1 MRIGQT
7 SKVAIVGALAGLAFA
22 LSLLHLAALLSGGEL
37 RAGTWR
43 VAVVAAGYDRRAEQV
58 LAAPR
63 PSAGA
68 VSQSKRLTE
77 LALSEFPYD
86 TSAWLRLAY
95 IDRLQN
101 GRMSP
106 RGIAAFTRS
115 YDLVAVDP
123 QFAAWR
129 IHFALEN
136 WTKLP
141 AKVKVMVRVEASALS
156 TDAVGRDKITPALR
170 SVRDPIGAALAFLW
184 LQRYVAFPAQ
194 LEQNNINKLAE
205 RQRLLN
211 N

>member
-77 LALSEFPYD
+77 LALREFPYD

-101 GRMSP
+101 GRMTTQ
-106 RGIAAFTRS
+106 GIAAFTRS

-136 WTKLP
+136 WTNLPSELKAMVKL
-141 AKVKVMVRVEASALS
+141 EASTLS
-156 TDAVGRDKITPALR
+156 TDSIGRDKITPALR
-170 SVRDPIGAALAFLW
+170 SVRDPIGAALASLW
-184 LQRYVAFPAQ
+184 LERYVTLPAQ
-194 LEQNNINKLAE
+194 LEQRAAE
-205 RQRLLN
+205 KSAQKQRLLN
-211 N
+211 K